1 MKRRLVFIKYVFRM
15 EIFMKENGE
24 MISRMDKEH
33 LFGQMVIFFK
43 VNGKT
48 TKGNIHDIRNG

>member
-1 MKRRLVFIKYVFRM
+1 M